1 MRCFSPCTSLSGLPL
16 ASGPLW
22 SALLV
27 CHQILPESFRKSRNT
42 VRDGISSAFMA
53 PWAAVGR
60 RREPR
65 PGLNAMN
72 ANALQMNDAHFD
84 IRGYRLRRLSAQGLL

>member
-1 MRCFSPCTSLSGLPL
+1 MNALRQSLSGLPL
-16 ASGPLW
+16 ASGPPCC
-22 SALLV
+22 SALV

-53 PWAAVGR
+53 LWAAVGR

-65 PGLNAMN
+65 PVV
-72 ANALQMNDAHFD
+72 
-84 IRGYRLRRLSAQGLL
+84 